1 MAKTKDTYRRNP
13 ISAKN
18 KWTYDKNNLLK
29 SQLPFRF
36 KSFCSFV
43 FSIALFM
50 YLRIFS
56 MLLNDF
62 TMYGLGV
69 TSQRMSAVWI
79 FSSVSANFRFSKSP
93 ICLSIFNIS
102 QICFLQCI
110 LHVVVHLLW
119 GVKVFCDHSFRRYV
133 IKKSNFRPKTKG
145 SAIKIIN

>member
-1 MAKTKDTYRRNP
+1 MKNIISCDT
-13 ISAKN
+13 
-18 KWTYDKNNLLK
+18 NNLLK
-29 SQLPFRF
+29 YRFPFCF
-36 KSFCSFV
+36 SSYCSFV

-50 YLRIFS
+50 CLRMFS

-62 TMYGLGV
+62 TMYGWGV

>member
-1 MAKTKDTYRRNP
+1 MKNI
-13 ISAKN
+13 ISC
-18 KWTYDKNNLLK
+18 DKNNLQK
-29 SQLPFRF
+29 SQFPFRF
-36 KSFCSFV
+36 SSYCSFV

-50 YLRIFS
+50 CLRMFY
-56 MLLNDF
+56 MLLKDF
-62 TMYGLGV
+62 TMYGWGV
-69 TSQRMSAVWI
+69 TSKRMSAVWI

-133 IKKSNFRPKTKG
+133 KKKSNFRPKTKG
-145 SAIKIIN
+145 SAIKIIY